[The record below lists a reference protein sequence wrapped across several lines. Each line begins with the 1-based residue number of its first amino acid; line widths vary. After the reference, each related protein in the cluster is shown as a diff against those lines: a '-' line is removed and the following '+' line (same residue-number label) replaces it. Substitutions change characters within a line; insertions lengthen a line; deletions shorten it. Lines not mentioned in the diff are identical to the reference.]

1 MKPTEQTLQQI
12 SRALRKIAQK
22 FPPHDEPSLLT
33 DIHLRVSQ
41 DSGELVAFDDEDQ
54 EITRC
59 VIEQW
64 IDNKEEN
71 FYTQVTNLLRNET
84 KKMGDTIDS
93 MGIMPKAILWQ
104 RTKRCWCISKMLNR
118 FDGMRKRLKQITQTN
133 GTRTK
138 ICIFRQK
145 FVFSLEK

>member
-12 SRALRKIAQK
+12 SRALKKIAQK

-93 MGIMPKAILWQ
+93 MGIMKPF
-104 RTKRCWCISKMLNR
+104 C
-118 FDGMRKRLKQITQTN
+118 
-133 GTRTK
+133 
-138 ICIFRQK
+138 
-145 FVFSLEK
+145 FVLEDEDKTTVSDLYLADDDTVIIGDDLMKGLDKDLDSFFEKLMAEPS

>member
-93 MGIMPKAILWQ
+93 MGIMKPF
-104 RTKRCWCISKMLNR
+104 C
-118 FDGMRKRLKQITQTN
+118 
-133 GTRTK
+133 
-138 ICIFRQK
+138 
-145 FVFSLEK
+145 VVLEDEDKTTVSDLYLADDDTVIIGDDLMKGLDKDLDSFFEKLMSEPS

>member
-12 SRALRKIAQK
+12 SRALKKIAQK

-93 MGIMPKAILWQ
+93 MGIMKPF
-104 RTKRCWCISKMLNR
+104 C
-118 FDGMRKRLKQITQTN
+118 
-133 GTRTK
+133 
-138 ICIFRQK
+138 
-145 FVFSLEK
+145 FVLEDEDKTTVSDLYLADDDTVIIGDELMKGLDKDLDSFFEKLMSEPS

>member
-12 SRALRKIAQK
+12 SRALKKIAQK

-93 MGIMPKAILWQ
+93 MGIMKPF
-104 RTKRCWCISKMLNR
+104 C
-118 FDGMRKRLKQITQTN
+118 
-133 GTRTK
+133 
-138 ICIFRQK
+138 
-145 FVFSLEK
+145 FVLEDEDKTTVSDLYLADDDSVIIGDDLMKGLDKDLDSFFEKLMSEPS

>member
-1 MKPTEQTLQQI
+1 MCSSDLQQI
-12 SRALRKIAQK
+12 SRALKKIAQK

-93 MGIMPKAILWQ
+93 MGIMKPF
-104 RTKRCWCISKMLNR
+104 C
-118 FDGMRKRLKQITQTN
+118 
-133 GTRTK
+133 
-138 ICIFRQK
+138 
-145 FVFSLEK
+145 FVLEDEDKTTVSDLYLADDDTVIIGDDLMKGLDKDLDSFFEKLMSEPS

>member
-93 MGIMPKAILWQ
+93 MGIMKPF
-104 RTKRCWCISKMLNR
+104 C
-118 FDGMRKRLKQITQTN
+118 
-133 GTRTK
+133 
-138 ICIFRQK
+138 
-145 FVFSLEK
+145 FVLEDEAKTTVSDLYLADDDTVIIGDDLMKGLDKDLDSFFEKLMSEPS

>member
-93 MGIMPKAILWQ
+93 MGIMKPF
-104 RTKRCWCISKMLNR
+104 C
-118 FDGMRKRLKQITQTN
+118 
-133 GTRTK
+133 
-138 ICIFRQK
+138 
-145 FVFSLEK
+145 FVLEDEDKTTVSDLYLADDDTVIIGDDLMKGLDKDLDSFFEKLMAEPS

>member
-12 SRALRKIAQK
+12 SRALKKIAQK

-93 MGIMPKAILWQ
+93 MGIMKPF
-104 RTKRCWCISKMLNR
+104 C
-118 FDGMRKRLKQITQTN
+118 
-133 GTRTK
+133 
-138 ICIFRQK
+138 
-145 FVFSLEK
+145 FVLEDEDKTTVSDLYLADDDTVIIGDDLMKGLDKDLDSLFEKLMAEPS

>member
-12 SRALRKIAQK
+12 SRALKKIAQK

-41 DSGELVAFDDEDQ
+41 DSGELVTFDDEDQ

-93 MGIMPKAILWQ
+93 MGIMKPF
-104 RTKRCWCISKMLNR
+104 C
-118 FDGMRKRLKQITQTN
+118 
-133 GTRTK
+133 
-138 ICIFRQK
+138 
-145 FVFSLEK
+145 FVLEDEDKTTVSDLYLADDDTVIIGDDLMKGLDKDLDSFFEKLMAEPS

>member
-93 MGIMPKAILWQ
+93 MGIMKPF
-104 RTKRCWCISKMLNR
+104 C
-118 FDGMRKRLKQITQTN
+118 
-133 GTRTK
+133 
-138 ICIFRQK
+138 
-145 FVFSLEK
+145 FVLEDEDKTTVSDLYLADDDTVIIGDDLMKGLDKDLDSFFEKLMSEPS

>member
-22 FPPHDEPSLLT
+22 FPPHEEPSLLT

-93 MGIMPKAILWQ
+93 MGIMKPF
-104 RTKRCWCISKMLNR
+104 C
-118 FDGMRKRLKQITQTN
+118 
-133 GTRTK
+133 
-138 ICIFRQK
+138 
-145 FVFSLEK
+145 FVLEDEDKTTVSDLYLADDDTVIIGDDLMKGLDKDLDSFFEKLMSEPS

>member
-84 KKMGDTIDS
+84 NKMGDTIDS
-93 MGIMPKAILWQ
+93 MGIMKPF
-104 RTKRCWCISKMLNR
+104 C
-118 FDGMRKRLKQITQTN
+118 
-133 GTRTK
+133 
-138 ICIFRQK
+138 
-145 FVFSLEK
+145 FVLEDEDKTTVSDLYLADDDTVIIGDDLMKGLDKDLDSFFEKLMSEPS

>member
-12 SRALRKIAQK
+12 SRALKKIAQK

-59 VIEQW
+59 VI
-64 IDNKEEN
+64 
-71 FYTQVTNLLRNET
+71 
-84 KKMGDTIDS
+84 
-93 MGIMPKAILWQ
+93 
-104 RTKRCWCISKMLNR
+104 
-118 FDGMRKRLKQITQTN
+118 
-133 GTRTK
+133 
-138 ICIFRQK
+138 
-145 FVFSLEK
+145 

>member
-12 SRALRKIAQK
+12 SRALKKIAQK

-93 MGIMPKAILWQ
+93 MGIMKPF
-104 RTKRCWCISKMLNR
+104 C
-118 FDGMRKRLKQITQTN
+118 
-133 GTRTK
+133 
-138 ICIFRQK
+138 
-145 FVFSLEK
+145 FVLEDEDKTTVSDLYLADDDTVIIGDDLMKGLDKDLDSFFEKLMSEPS

>member
-12 SRALRKIAQK
+12 SRALKKIAQK

-93 MGIMPKAILWQ
+93 MGIMKPF
-104 RTKRCWCISKMLNR
+104 C
-118 FDGMRKRLKQITQTN
+118 
-133 GTRTK
+133 
-138 ICIFRQK
+138 
-145 FVFSLEK
+145 FVLEDEDKTTVSDLYLADDDTVIIVDDLMKGLDKDLDSFFEKLMSEPS

>member
-1 MKPTEQTLQQI
+1 MKPTEQNLQQI
-12 SRALRKIAQK
+12 SRALKKIAQK

-93 MGIMPKAILWQ
+93 MGIMKPF
-104 RTKRCWCISKMLNR
+104 C
-118 FDGMRKRLKQITQTN
+118 
-133 GTRTK
+133 
-138 ICIFRQK
+138 
-145 FVFSLEK
+145 FVLEDEDKTTVSDLYLADDDTVIIGDDLMKGLDKDLDSFFEKLMAEPS

>member
-12 SRALRKIAQK
+12 SRALKKIAQK

-71 FYTQVTNLLRNET
+71 FYIQVTNLLRNET

-93 MGIMPKAILWQ
+93 MGIMKPF
-104 RTKRCWCISKMLNR
+104 C
-118 FDGMRKRLKQITQTN
+118 
-133 GTRTK
+133 
-138 ICIFRQK
+138 
-145 FVFSLEK
+145 FVLEDEDKTTVSDLYLADDDTVIIGDDLMKGLDKDLDSFFEKLMSEPS

>member
-93 MGIMPKAILWQ
+93 MGIMKPF
-104 RTKRCWCISKMLNR
+104 C
-118 FDGMRKRLKQITQTN
+118 
-133 GTRTK
+133 
-138 ICIFRQK
+138 
-145 FVFSLEK
+145 FVLEDEDKTTVSDLYLADDDTVIIGEDLMKGLDKDLDSFFEKLMAEPS

>member
-12 SRALRKIAQK
+12 SRALKKIAQK

-93 MGIMPKAILWQ
+93 MGIMKPF
-104 RTKRCWCISKMLNR
+104 C
-118 FDGMRKRLKQITQTN
+118 
-133 GTRTK
+133 
-138 ICIFRQK
+138 
-145 FVFSLEK
+145 FVLEDEDKTTFSDLYLADDDTVIIGDDLMKGLDKDLDSFFEKLMAEPS

>member
-12 SRALRKIAQK
+12 SRALKKIAQK

-93 MGIMPKAILWQ
+93 MGIMKPF
-104 RTKRCWCISKMLNR
+104 C
-118 FDGMRKRLKQITQTN
+118 
-133 GTRTK
+133 
-138 ICIFRQK
+138 
-145 FVFSLEK
+145 FVLEDEDKTTVSDLYLADDDTVIIGDDLMKGLDKHLDSFFE

>member
-12 SRALRKIAQK
+12 SRALKKIAQK
-22 FPPHDEPSLLT
+22 FPHHDEPSLLT

-93 MGIMPKAILWQ
+93 MGIMKPF
-104 RTKRCWCISKMLNR
+104 C
-118 FDGMRKRLKQITQTN
+118 
-133 GTRTK
+133 
-138 ICIFRQK
+138 
-145 FVFSLEK
+145 FVLEDEDKTTVSDLYLADDDTVIIGDDLMKGLDKDLDSFFEKLMSEPS